1 MSDYK
6 IFFASDIHG
15 SERCFLKFVNAAKFF
30 GAQAL
35 VLGGDVTG
43 KVLVPIVR
51 RGGGYDSRFLGQPV
65 RVEGEGERAELE
77 KRVRVNGFY
86 PYVCDPDEY
95 ARLEADEAYMRE
107 VFRRVMRDSV
117 ARWIEL
123 AEERLKGSG
132 VTVAIMP
139 GNDDDLAID
148 DVLDAS
154 PVSVNHDGRAVALGD
169 YEMVGFSYVNPTPWN
184 SPRELDEEGMARRIE
199 EIVAQASAD
208 RGHLILNFHAP
219 PYRSQLDN
227 APRLTQDLRVVRTGG
242 EPEMAPVGSVAV
254 RQALERYQ
262 PLLALHGH
270 IHESRGAVRIGPTL
284 AINPGSDY
292 GEGVLRAAIVTLRGT
307 SVRSHQIITG

>member
-1 MSDYK
+1 MTDYK

-51 RGGGYDSRFLGQPV
+51 RAGGYDSRFLGQPV
-65 RVEGEGERAELE
+65 HVDGEAEREELE
-77 KRVRVNGFY
+77 KRIRVNGFY
-86 PYVCDPDEY
+86 PYVCEPDEY
-95 ARLEADEAYMRE
+95 ARLEADEAYMRAT
-107 VFRRVMRDSV
+107 FRDVMRDSV
-117 ARWIEL
+117 ARWIDL
-123 AEERLKGSG
+123 ADSRLRGSG
-132 VTVAIMP
+132 VAVAIMP
-139 GNDDDLAID
+139 GNDDDPAID
-148 DVLDAS
+148 EVLNAS
-154 PVSVNHDGRAVALGD
+154 PISANHDGRAVALGD

-184 SPRELDEEGMARRIE
+184 SPRELDEAGMEQRIE
-199 EIVAQASAD
+199 EIVSLASAD
-208 RGHLILNFHAP
+208 RGHLIMNFHAP

-227 APRLTQDLRVVRTGG
+227 APKLTDDLRVVRTGG
-242 EPEMAPVGSVAV
+242 EPEMAPVGSLAV
-254 RQALERYQ
+254 RRALERYQ

-270 IHESRGAVRIGPTL
+270 IHESRGAVRVGQTL

-307 SVRSHQIITG
+307 SVRAHQIITG